1 MNQAFLDPPQQELLV
16 QLVETERS
24 VAIEDRGKWI
34 VSQALSRRDQFLYG
48 GKKHV
53 VITGA
58 VQDVEVLASVGLV
71 AISYTPRGTMNFFVM
86 PSGFR
91 YYENLMHSDSPAES
105 TVDHMKQHLSTYDF
119 KSAYAAAFDRWS
131 RAELLLWSSESQQ
144 QLTTIGH
151 LCREAMQEFA
161 DSLVT
166 RFNLGDSYPDKTKIV
181 ARVRAVLDLRRE
193 SAGGTLHA
201 LLIALLTYWG
211 TVSDL
216 AQRQEHGAQ
225 QESEALLWEDARRLV
240 FQTCVVMY
248 EIDRAL
254 ALG

>member
-86 PSGFR
+86 PYGFR

-105 TVDHMKQHLSTYDF
+105 TVEHMKQHLSTYDF

-181 ARVRAVLDLRRE
+181 ARVRAGTGPSSRVCRRDSACPLDRTPYLLGNRIGPCAASGAWRP
-193 SAGGTLHA
+193 ARIGGTLVGRCA
-201 LLIALLTYWG
+201 SACL
-211 TVSDL
+211 SDVC
-216 AQRQEHGAQ
+216 RHV
-225 QESEALLWEDARRLV
+225 RN
-240 FQTCVVMY
+240 
-248 EIDRAL
+248 
-254 ALG
+254 